1 MTLTLLLIL
10 RGVARGIHVA
20 ASLSILGAVSA
31 RLIFL
36 SVALEQMTSNVRD
49 QLVRA
54 MNTLLQVSL
63 FIAFTGGAIWLFLE
77 TIYIIDSDKWS
88 DVLAS
93 LAPVIWDT
101 NFGHLLIIRLA
112 LLIIAVSV
120 FSITGTRNRIYAA
133 TGLAAFAAALQAG
146 LGHGAAM
153 AGIEGNVL
161 MTALVLHLLAA
172 GLWLGSLLPLYIA
185 ISAASPEVAH
195 KIAKRYSVLG
205 TICVLTLI
213 ATATLQA
220 WFLAGGISGLV
231 GTAYGRV
238 AMAKIFMFLVLI
250 VFAACNRSIFT
261 PALIGEQAS
270 LAKSHLRRVIFAEML
285 AGLTVIIL
293 AGILLQLSPGMD
305 MSMAGNI

>member
-1 MTLTLLLIL
+1 M
-10 RGVARGIHVA
+10 
-20 ASLSILGAVSA
+20 
-31 RLIFL
+31 IFFPI
-36 SVALEQMTSNVRD
+36 ALERIASDVREQLARSMTR
-49 QLVRA
+49 
-54 MNTLLQVSL
+54 LLRVSL
-63 FIAFTGGAIWLFLE
+63 FIALTAGAIWLILE
-77 TIYIIDSDKWS
+77 AIYIIDSDRWY

-101 NFGHLLIIRLA
+101 NFGHLLVIRLA
-112 LLIIAVSV
+112 LLILAVSI
-120 FSITGTRNRIYAA
+120 FSTTGMRIRICAA
-133 TGLAAFAAALQAG
+133 ISLTAFAIALQAG

-161 MTALVLHLLAA
+161 LAALVLHLLAA

-205 TICVLTLI
+205 TICVITLI

-238 AMAKIFMFLVLI
+238 AMAKTFMFLVLI
-250 VFAACNRSIFT
+250 VFAACNRNIFT
-261 PALIGEQAS
+261 PALIGDQAS
-270 LAKSHLRRVIFAEML
+270 LAKSHLRRIIFAEML
-285 AGLTVIIL
+285 AGLTVVIL

-305 MSMAGNI
+305 MAMAGNM

>member
-1 MTLTLLLIL
+1 MTFGLMLIL
-10 RGVARGIHVA
+10 RGVVRGIHVA

-36 SVALEQMTSNVRD
+36 SVALEQMTSNARD

-63 FIAFTGGAIWLFLE
+63 FIALTGGAIWLFLE

-93 LAPVIWDT
+93 LAPVIWYT

-133 TGLAAFAAALQAG
+133 TSLAAFAAALQAG

-161 MTALVLHLLAA
+161 LTALVLHLLAA

-185 ISAASPEVAH
+185 ISAVSPEVAH

-238 AMAKIFMFLVLI
+238 AMVKIFMFLVLI
-250 VFAACNRSIFT
+250 VFAACNRNIFT

-285 AGLTVIIL
+285 AGVTVIIL

-305 MSMAGNI
+305 MSMAGNM